1 MGAAKAAK
9 ATLENLS
16 GVFQQLERE
25 HGEVTA
31 LLLVVKATSDPAKRK
46 ELFPRIRAELLSHE
60 KGELAEVYPAFREHA
75 NLANYAEIH
84 EREARTL
91 ERTIEKLMAINY
103 DDPNW
108 GATFAE
114 LVNAVSHHVKEED
127 DGRQLDL
134 QVDDNYFCRS
144 AAVLTARARLP
155 PGVPGGSRSSRSP
168 DGHGRAGQVVE
179 AKNGRRKDDGDR
191 CGGRSNERAQR
202 LRLETGA
209 AAE

>member
-114 LVNAVSHHVKEED
+114 LVNAVSHHVKEEEGD
-127 DGRQLDL
+127 FFPAANRELGKDTAERLKERYL
-134 QVDDNYFCRS
+134 TTK
-144 AAVLTARARLP
+144 AAVM
-155 PGVPGGSRSSRSP
+155 
-168 DGHGRAGQVVE
+168 AGIE
-179 AKNGRRKDDGDR
+179 
-191 CGGRSNERAQR
+191 
-202 LRLETGA
+202 
-209 AAE
+209 